1 MHWDEKEWYA
11 LMLYMMCYVWQVEAF
26 RHKTICFWLLA
37 CAHPVS
43 QNCFLFVCFV
53 SKNISFCH
61 YGSLDFLLQF
71 FCLQILWSSVL
82 KRGSLK
88 VVNREGNQ
96 MEFSKSKCFAELE
109 VDFLQALCLRTWW
122 AWAAFVRLQPLLKV
136 MRSLW
141 MQHWRVL
148 IICHPVY
155 LVRK

>member
-11 LMLYMMCYVWQVEAF
+11 LMLFMMCYVWQVEVF
-26 RHKTICFWLLA
+26 RHKTICFW
-37 CAHPVS
+37 PVPTQS
-43 QNCFLFVCFV
+43 LRIVFCLFVLEVRTFF
-53 SKNISFCH
+53 FCH